1 MSSAGPGFVKRG
13 GGHGYDARGELIGQ
27 NAAALNYV
35 GKGLGELFRYL
46 DSGEIATSTAIDR
59 LMRVFGPVLEAVRG
73 AV

>member
-35 GKGLGELFRYL
+35 GKGLGELWGPFRSPRNTHKL
-46 DSGEIATSTAIDR
+46 LSHGITQMESI
-59 LMRVFGPVLEAVRG
+59 
-73 AV
+73 